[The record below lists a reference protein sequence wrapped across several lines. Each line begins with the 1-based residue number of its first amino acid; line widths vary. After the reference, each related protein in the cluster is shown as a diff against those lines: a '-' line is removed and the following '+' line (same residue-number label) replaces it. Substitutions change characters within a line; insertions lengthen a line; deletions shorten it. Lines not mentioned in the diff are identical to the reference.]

1 MKKIVFALLV
11 LCISLYASAQT
22 DSSQKYFKSPA
33 IPPFSI
39 TKVPDSSNFTQTKLK
54 KNKPTVFFFFNPD
67 CDHCHQETKNLIA
80 KIDQLKNVQILMISI
95 LDFNA
100 IKKFH
105 ADYKIAKYPNI
116 TMARETTYN
125 LPGFFGIHS
134 IPDVYVY
141 DKRGRFIA
149 TYKKEFPVEKIAA
162 LF

>member
-1 MKKIVFALLV
+1 MKKIVFAILV
-11 LCISLYASAQT
+11 VSISFYASAQT
-22 DSSQKYFKSPA
+22 DSSQKYFKSAA

-39 TKVPDSSNFTQTKLK
+39 TKVPDSSNFTQNQLK
-54 KNKPTVFFFFNPD
+54 KKKPTVIFFFNPD

-105 ADYKIAKYPNI
+105 ADYKIANYPNI

-125 LPGFFGIHS
+125 LPGFFSIHS

-141 DKRGRFIA
+141 DKNGKFLK
-149 TYKKEFPVEKIAA
+149 TFKKTFPVEEIAA

>member
-1 MKKIVFALLV
+1 MKKTVFTIMGLSFV
-11 LCISLYASAQT
+11 LIGLAQT
-22 DSSQKYFKSPA
+22 DSSQKYFKSPT

-39 TKVPDSSNFTQTKLK
+39 TKVPDSSNFTQAKLK
-54 KNKPTVFFFFNPD
+54 KNKSTVFFFFNPD

-80 KIDQLKNVQILMISI
+80 KIDQLKDVQILMISI

-105 ADYKIAKYPNI
+105 TEYKIANYPNI

-125 LPGFFGIHS
+125 LPGFYNIHS

-141 DKRGRFIA
+141 DKQGKFLK
-149 TYKKEFPVEKIAA
+149 TFKKNFPVEEIAA

>member
-1 MKKIVFALLV
+1 MKKSVVAILLF
-11 LCISLYASAQT
+11 CISLNASAQT
-22 DSSQKYFKSPA
+22 DSSQKYFKSPT

-39 TKVPDSSNFTQTKLK
+39 TRVPDSSNFTQAKLK
-54 KNKPTVFFFFNPD
+54 KNKPTVLFFFNPD

-80 KIDQLKNVQILMISI
+80 KINQLKKVQILMISI

-100 IKKFH
+100 IRKFH
-105 ADYKIAKYPNI
+105 TEYKIDKYPNI

-125 LPGFFGIHS
+125 LPGFYNIHT

-141 DKRGRFIA
+141 DKSGKFIA
-149 TYKKEFPVEKIAA
+149 TFKKEFPVEVIAA